1 MNLDSDIEFIRVKCC
16 LNRSEFLLRIFGNIF
31 FNNMISIKP
40 IDEISDKSETVQL
53 KVWVIRQFLNVHEA
67 LFLEIFINL
76 LLLLA

>member
-1 MNLDSDIEFIRVKCC
+1 
-16 LNRSEFLLRIFGNIF
+16 
-31 FNNMISIKP
+31 MISIKP

-76 LLLLA
+76 LLLLAWFGFDTQI